1 MRGTAPFPRIMKPSP
16 LVLVA
21 LTASLSF
28 LAGSGNSSEGARPVE
43 SYQTV
48 PQVAAANRSS
58 TPPNLLFIVIDD
70 LNDWVGCLDGH
81 PQART
86 PNIDRLARRGTLFVN
101 THCQG
106 PICGPSRASLLS
118 GYYPHVTGVYQQPS
132 GKAMEK
138 DTTFFHSQMVSHYFA
153 DHGYRTLAVGK
164 ITHGY
169 SATLAFDSY
178 GGKFAGS
185 GPKPSGG
192 ERFNYHLPEVPWTGT
207 QTDWGAFPEKDEDM
221 TDHKAADWAVE
232 RLAEKSEEPFF
243 LAVGFVRPHVPF
255 YAPQKW
261 FDLFPLDDV
270 QLPPVRNDD
279 LLDVPEISRR
289 IHELPKYP
297 RLAFLQKND
306 DEQFRKCVQA
316 YLACVAFVD
325 HQVGRVLDALDK
337 GPHADDTVVILFSDH
352 GYHLGEKDRVSKHSL
367 WEESTR
373 VPLVV
378 AAAKSQ
384 NNRFGKAGQL
394 CSKPVGLIDL
404 YPTMLEM
411 CGLPAKK
418 SNQGDSLVPLLK
430 NPSADWR
437 FATLTTYAHSNHT
450 LRSERYRY
458 LRFEDGSEELYDHA
472 KDPNEWTNLAARPKY
487 AKSLEQFRRELP
499 AKEAPYHP
507 SVRKGA
513 VNAWFAEHLR
523 RHGVSKKSAK
533 APGNGG

>member
-1 MRGTAPFPRIMKPSP
+1 MKKTLFSWLLLFAVVLP
-16 LVLVA
+16 LA
-21 LTASLSF
+21 
-28 LAGSGNSSEGARPVE
+28 NPPC
-43 SYQTV
+43 Q
-48 PQVAAANRSS
+48 AAAK
-58 TPPNLLFIVIDD
+58 PNMLFIAIDD

-81 PQART
+81 SQART
-86 PNIDRLARRGTLFVN
+86 PNIDRLAKQGTLFVN
-101 THCQG
+101 AHCQG

-118 GYYPHVTGVYQQPS
+118 GYYPHVTGIYQQPA

-138 DTTFFHSQMVSHYFA
+138 DKTFFHGQMVSHYFA

-169 SATLAFDSY
+169 PAKLAFDSY

-192 ERFNYHLPEVPWTGT
+192 RRFNYHLPNVPWTGT
-207 QTDWGAFPEKDEDM
+207 QTDWGAFPDREEEM
-221 TDHKAADWAVE
+221 SDHKSADWAVE
-232 RLAEKSEEPFF
+232 RLAEESKQPFF

-255 YAPQKW
+255 YVPQKW
-261 FDLFPLDDV
+261 FDLFPLGDV

-297 RLAFLQKND
+297 GLAFLQKND
-306 DEQFRKCVQA
+306 NEQFRKCVQA

-337 GPHADDTVVILFSDH
+337 GPHAADTVVVLFSDH

-367 WEESTR
+367 WEESSR

-378 AAAKSQ
+378 APAKSQ
-384 NNRFGKAGQL
+384 GEQFGKAGQL

-404 YPTMLEM
+404 YPTMLQM

-430 NPSADWR
+430 NPSANWR
-437 FATLTTYAHSNHT
+437 FSTLSTYARGNHT

-472 KDPNEWTNLAARPKY
+472 EDPNEWTNLATRLKY
-487 AKSLEQFRRELP
+487 TKLLKQFRKELP

-507 SVRKGA
+507 SVRSGA
-513 VNAWFAEHLR
+513 VNAWFEEHLR
-523 RHGVSKKSAK
+523 RHGVK
-533 APGNGG
+533 